1 MDERAPLA
9 QSLKPKSA
17 RRAAAD
23 TRLHAHG
30 WPGSGWSWL
39 RLVRRWYTILIETDV
54 PRGLGSSAAAL
65 LLLASAGYGAVKGD
79 HIQDI
84 TAELQDIGNQAAIGL
99 GFGITEVALTGQQ
112 EVRRDDILTLAGV
125 SQRSSLLWLDAA
137 KMRASLQANPWI
149 AEATVLKLY
158 PSRLRIEIKERA
170 PFALWQKDGRVSLIA
185 ADGTVLEPYVPQR
198 FANLPQLVGVGA
210 ERAGQ
215 DFLTLLARYPD
226 VAEQVETSVLVAER
240 RWNLRLKGGLDVLLP
255 ENDPERALTTLV
267 DLNRA
272 KKLLSRDI
280 VVVDLRLGD
289 RVTVRQSEAAG
300 AVRDEA
306 VKAAEKARKARG
318 GKGGDA

>member
-1 MDERAPLA
+1 MDGAPLA
-9 QSLKPKSA
+9 QSLKPKLA

-39 RLVRRWYTILIETDV
+39 RLARRWTTILIETDV
-54 PRGLGSSAAAL
+54 PRGLGSSAVAL
-65 LLLASAGYGAVKGD
+65 LLLASASYGAVKGD
-79 HIQDI
+79 HVQDI

-99 GFGITEVALTGQQ
+99 GFGITEVALSGQH
-112 EVRRDDILTLAGV
+112 EVRREDILAAAGV
-125 SQRSSLLWLDAA
+125 TERSSLLFLDAA
-137 KMRASLQANPWI
+137 KMRAGLLANPWI

-170 PFALWQKDGRVSLIA
+170 PFALWQKAGRVSLIS
-185 ADGTVLEPYVPQR
+185 ADGTVLESYVPQR
-198 FANLPQLVGVGA
+198 FASLPQLVGAGA
-210 ERAGQ
+210 ERRGQ
-215 DFLTLLARYPD
+215 DFLALLARYPD

-255 ENDPERALTTLV
+255 ENEPDRALTTLV

-280 VVVDLRLGD
+280 VAVDLRLGD
-289 RVTVRQSEAAG
+289 RVTVRQSEASA

-318 GKGGDA
+318 VKGGDA